1 MLQVSPAVLAQIVA
15 RPETFLAAYR
25 GLGGSTSAAAY
36 VTAQLGPAFAGL
48 PDTGCIATFATAVA
62 FNAAPAGTTT
72 LDPVTATLHELLTA
86 EALEAQHF
94 CKLSALLTLIASPG
108 LIPPDLPEG
117 SPAKA
122 SLHFLAWL
130 DTVPL
135 NTGAHVQLV
144 ITNVLEQAYLLLDP
158 MYAFALRIPFI
169 GSGPQ
174 ATLSTAVNVATMLQS
189 PITPD
194 NLAVL
199 DPRGTSAAPGILQA
213 MISGALGP
221 QYLDGT
227 STEGYV
233 AWDQRIEQILDNM
246 S

>member
-15 RPETFLAAYR
+15 RPETFLPAYR

-36 VTAQLGPAFAGL
+36 VTAQLGAAFAGL

-86 EALEAQHF
+86 GALEAQHF
-94 CKLSALLTLIASPG
+94 CKLGALLALIGSPG
-108 LIPPDLPEG
+108 LIPPEG

-122 SLHFLAWL
+122 SLHFLVWL

-144 ITNVLEQAYLLLDP
+144 ITNVLDQAYLLLDP
-158 MYAFALRIPFI
+158 MYAFALRIPFV
-169 GSGPQ
+169 GAGPL
-174 ATLSTAVNVATMLQS
+174 ANASPAVNVATMLQS

-227 STEGYV
+227 STESYV
-233 AWDQRIEQILDNM
+233 ALDQRLAQILDNM